1 MEKRKKWNIIVPI
14 IIVAV
19 ACVIALLIVLL
30 PRKENLY
37 RLIKVNGYEGSVI
50 VEREGEEALTVF
62 EGLQLISE
70 DMVSVEEKAFLE
82 LLADSD
88 KHIGAEENT
97 GFVLHAEG
105 DSENGRIA
113 IDLLYGKALFTIDSA
128 LSEGDSFEVTTPNAT
143 LSVRGTSFSVAY
155 DPVTGETTVEV
166 LDGTVWAT
174 YNGMTEELHA
184 GDIRIIGG
192 AGAQEMPLIT
202 GGESQEQPVFMISRY
217 FDIPMPEGENSFNQ
231 SLEFTY
237 CNGKD
242 YTVQTN
248 PMDNPP
254 DTLNPLEAS
263 TIQINNEYIEP
274 VMNQVDAL
282 IEERGDEILRAYID
296 ESDYLFTDV
305 TDWFGS
311 FDNKQITIQD
321 ADGTI
326 SFEYTMVKV
335 GWVYSEIQINEEE
348 GSYMDYEDLC
358 HIDEN
363 GVRYALSGVSFT
375 FYE

>member
-19 ACVIALLIVLL
+19 GCVIALLIVLL
-30 PRKENLY
+30 TRKENLY

-128 LSEGDSFEVTTPNAT
+128 LSEGDSFEVTTPNVT

-192 AGAQEMPLIT
+192 AGAQEMPLTI

-217 FDIPMPEGENSFNQ
+217 FDIPMPEEDNMFNQ
-231 SLEFTY
+231 SLAFTY

-242 YTVQTN
+242 YTVQTD

-254 DTLNPLEAS
+254 DTINPLEAS

-296 ESDYLFTDV
+296 ESDYLSTDV
-305 TDWFGS
+305 TDWFDS
-311 FDNKQITIQD
+311 FDNRQITIQD

-335 GWVYSEIQINEEE
+335 DWVYSEIPINEEE
-348 GSYMDYEDLC
+348 GSYRYYEELC

-375 FYE
+375 FFE

>member
-19 ACVIALLIVLL
+19 GCVIALLIVLL
-30 PRKENLY
+30 TRKENLY

-70 DMVSVEEKAFLE
+70 DMVRVEEKAFLE

-128 LSEGDSFEVTTPNAT
+128 LSEGDSFEVTTPNVT

-192 AGAQEMPLIT
+192 AGAQEMPLTI

-217 FDIPMPEGENSFNQ
+217 FDIPMPEEDNMFNQ
-231 SLEFTY
+231 SLAFTY

-242 YTVQTN
+242 YTVQTD

-274 VMNQVDAL
+274 IMNQVDAL

-296 ESDYLFTDV
+296 ESDYLSTDV
-305 TDWFGS
+305 TDWFDS
-311 FDNKQITIQD
+311 FDNRQITIQD
-321 ADGTI
+321 ADGII

-335 GWVYSEIQINEEE
+335 DWVYSEIPINEKE
-348 GSYMDYEDLC
+348 GSYRYYEELC

-375 FYE
+375 FFE